1 MEKVV
6 GWATKISTP
15 LLTMSYTGGR
25 KGQQTKCGL
34 PLKFLMTSF
43 LEAPGLLLEK
53 VPEPA
58 VLDSPLAWWPIP
70 TVKNTALLLWEQE
83 AAAAASS
90 AIFTSS
96 PMKSTES
103 SNLNF
108 FWMCSGVEEEE
119 EDEEGSSVLGG
130 EGEMVSALSPLSEPF
145 IFLFLG
151 DVMLPLSPLTSADA
165 GLASWVGCGGGLG
178 EDKPVGNMKNGNTIS
193 LAASLLIQ
201 KLPGFASECWPQ
213 YSATGSLYLRHGYKR
228 RLWCPFPGLKEKKRN
243 TNKF

>member
-1 MEKVV
+1 
-6 GWATKISTP
+6 
-15 LLTMSYTGGR
+15 
-25 KGQQTKCGL
+25 
-34 PLKFLMTSF
+34 MTSF

-58 VLDSPLAWWPIP
+58 VLDSPLAWWPMP
-70 TVKNTALLLWEQE
+70 TVRNTALLLLLEQE
-83 AAAAASS
+83 AAAAAAAASS

-119 EDEEGSSVLGG
+119 EDEQGTTVLGG
-130 EGEMVSALSPLSEPF
+130 EEEMVSALSPLSEPF

-165 GLASWVGCGGGLG
+165 GRASWVGGGGGLG

-201 KLPGFASECWPQ
+201 KLPGFASGCWALG
-213 YSATGSLYLRHGYKR
+213 SATGSLYLRLGYTRCLLSPLTK
-228 RLWCPFPGLKEKKRN
+228 LKEKKLR
-243 TNKF
+243 